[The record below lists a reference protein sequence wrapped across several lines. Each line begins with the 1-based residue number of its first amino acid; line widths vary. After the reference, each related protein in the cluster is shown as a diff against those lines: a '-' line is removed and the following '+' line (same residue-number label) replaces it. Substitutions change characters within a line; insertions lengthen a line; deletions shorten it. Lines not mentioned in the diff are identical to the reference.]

1 MTRPT
6 AALAVALSLG
16 LLHVEGARAQIASTL
31 EAGALVTSRDGEVP
45 VSTMSVTPDV
55 RLEFPLVAFAARGSA
70 WLTGQQ
76 WQVAD
81 GSFSTTLASPTFHG
95 LRAELLGNASRAF
108 FEQSI
113 GDDDISGQARL
124 HALFGERGGAW
135 IGGGVARPW
144 RIAVVSAV
152 DVSGGGAWARVGAAT
167 ISGTYTNFLFTKV
180 LPATRDSVSSTV
192 TCGSRSEPLPAAPAP
207 VRLDIAGEIPDA
219 STPTCR
225 RYSHFSDL
233 EGTIHWAAG
242 LLELQGQAGYR
253 FGNTYD
259 VTPDS
264 RHWAAASATLW
275 VSSRLAAV
283 IGGGR
288 IPANPARGLAARNY
302 ANFGMMLAYAPIP
315 HRSVPVPSR
324 APAVQVFE
332 ARTNQQGMQRIVVK
346 VGSVESVD
354 IMGDFSDWQPL
365 TLVRRGRDLW
375 ELSVP
380 MGAGIHQVNIR
391 VDGGPW
397 VAPPGLPTTRDSFG
411 GETGILVVETQ
422 P

>member
-6 AALAVALSLG
+6 AAIAVALSLG
-16 LLHVEGARAQIASTL
+16 LLHAEGARAQIASTL
-31 EAGALVTSRDGEVP
+31 QAGALVTSRDGELP
-45 VSTMSVTPDV
+45 VSMMSVTPDV
-55 RLEFPLVAFAARGSA
+55 RFDLPLVSLAARGSA
-70 WLTGQQ
+70 WLNGQQ

-81 GSFSTTLASPTFHG
+81 GSFSTTVLSPTFHG
-95 LRAELLGNASRAF
+95 FRAELLGNASRAF

-113 GDDDISGQARL
+113 GDDDFSAQARL
-124 HALFGERGGAW
+124 HAVIGDRGGAW
-135 IGGGVARPW
+135 V
-144 RIAVVSAV
+144 
-152 DVSGGGAWARVGAAT
+152 GGATV
-167 ISGTYTNFLFTKV
+167 SGTYTNFLFTKV
-180 LPATRDSVSSTV
+180 LPATRDSMSSTV
-192 TCGSRSEPLPAAPAP
+192 TCGTRSDPLPASPAP
-207 VRLDIAGEIPDA
+207 MRLDIAGEIPDA
-219 STPTCR
+219 SAPSCR

-242 LLELQGQAGYR
+242 LVELQGQAGYR
-253 FGNTYD
+253 FGNAND
-259 VTPDS
+259 VMPDS

-288 IPANPARGLAARNY
+288 IPANPARGLPARNY

-324 APAVQVFE
+324 SPAVQMFE

-354 IMGDFSDWQPL
+354 IMGDFSDWQPI

-380 MGAGIHQVNIR
+380 MAAGIHQVNIR

-397 VAPPGLPTTRDSFG
+397 VAPPGLPATRDSFG
-411 GETGILVVETQ
+411 GETGILVVEPQ
-422 P
+422 S